1 MVLVACLL
9 KTIDHNLLHLDQL
22 QNIVVQEGLNLIQ
35 HTKVIGME
43 KEHKTIIG
51 QKFVKKNNDRIN
63 EVVHTLILA
72 QDREC

>member
-9 KTIDHNLLHLDQL
+9 KTIDHNLLHLDRL